1 MTDGPIIVHN
11 IERTTADVI
20 DGLAGAGVATAHE
33 AAGRIGLVGTGIR
46 PIQEGTRIA
55 GSAVTVLSH
64 PGDNMMIHAA
74 VEVVQEGDVLVVTT
88 TSPSTDGMFGELL
101 ATSLAQRGCAGLVI
115 DAGVRDVAELRKMG
129 FPVWSATIHAQGT
142 VKATAG
148 SVNVPVV
155 CRGAHIE
162 PGDVIVADDDGV
174 MVVPRSRAPEV
185 LDAARA
191 RLAKE
196 EQTRKRLEAGELG
209 VDFYGLRDKLEE
221 LGTRWVDS
229 PEKD

>member
-1 MTDGPIIVHN
+1 MTDSVIVRN
-11 IERTTADVI
+11 IERAPADVI
-20 DGLAGAGVATAHE
+20 DGLADAGVATTHE

-74 VEVVQEGDVLVVTT
+74 VEMVQDGDILVVAT

-101 ATSLAQRGCAGLVI
+101 ATSLTQHGCAGLVI
-115 DAGVRDVAELRKMG
+115 DAGVRDVAELREMG
-129 FPVWSATIHAQGT
+129 FPVWSAAIHAQGT
-142 VKATAG
+142 VKATGG
-148 SVNVPVV
+148 SVNIPIV

-174 MVVPRSRAPEV
+174 MVVPRDRAPEV

-209 VDFYGLRDKLEE
+209 LDFYGLREKLEE

-229 PEKD
+229 PKDV

>member
-1 MTDGPIIVHN
+1 MTDSVIVRN
-11 IERTTADVI
+11 IDRAPADVI
-20 DGLAGAGVATAHE
+20 DGLADAGVATAHE
-33 AAGRIGLVGTGIR
+33 AAGRTGLMGTGIR
-46 PIQEGTRIA
+46 PIQQGARIA

-74 VEVVQEGDVLVVTT
+74 VEVVQNGDILVVTT

-101 ATSLAQRGCAGLVI
+101 ATSLTQRGCAGLVI
-115 DAGVRDVAELRKMG
+115 DAGVRDVAELREVG
-129 FPVWSATIHAQGT
+129 FPVWSAAIHAQGT

-148 SVNVPVV
+148 SVNIPIV

-174 MVVPRSRAPEV
+174 MVVSRSRAPEV

-196 EQTRKRLEAGELG
+196 EQTRKRLEDGELG
-209 VDFYGLRDKLEE
+209 LDFYGLRDRLEE
-221 LGTRWVDS
+221 LGARWVDS
-229 PEKD
+229 PEDL